1 VAFETGAGRV
11 KNRARTKLDNF
22 CGGDQIT
29 QIGVIDSGRGV
40 WGRGKNN
47 NMSLLRLLRP
57 TLPIL
62 IGASLMLSL
71 SMGLRQSLGIFL
83 QPLTRDVG
91 ISVSD
96 FTLAIAVQNLAWGF
110 LQPLAGA
117 FTVRFGFRAI
127 MVVGALFYIAGL
139 ALLAAAQGFLS
150 VMIGAGVLI
159 GMSLACTAAAIAMSV
174 AARAVPATVRSTVLG
189 IVSAAGS
196 LGALMAAPMGQILNE
211 DYGWRTGLVGFVVLS
226 LALVPAA
233 WFAGKVDRIPLPRPA
248 SDEIGNTSAAVAVKV
263 AFGNASFVVMTSA
276 YFVCGMQLVFITT
289 HLPSYLAIC
298 GMDPMLSAQTLGVIG
313 GFNVLG
319 SLFFGWAGGRWNKL
333 ALLGMI
339 YITRSLVLAWYFML
353 PPSPATT
360 LLFGALMGFLWLGVG
375 PLVAGAVA
383 EMFGLKWQAMIQG
396 LAFMSHQFGSFL
408 GAYGGGLIY
417 DTLGS
422 YTLAWRIGV
431 ALGLTAGMIQ
441 VAFALMRPTEP
452 PVLRTA

>member
-1 VAFETGAGRV
+1 MP
-11 KNRARTKLDNF
+11 LL
-22 CGGDQIT
+22 QI
-29 QIGVIDSGRGV
+29 
-40 WGRGKNN
+40 
-47 NMSLLRLLRP
+47 LRP
-57 TLPIL
+57 ALPIL

-71 SMGLRQSLGIFL
+71 SMGLRQSLGIFM
-83 QPLTRDVG
+83 QPLTHDIG

-117 FTVRFGFRAI
+117 FTVRFGFRVI
-127 MVVGALFYIAGL
+127 MMVGALLYIAGL
-139 ALLAAAQGFLS
+139 ALMAGAQGFLS
-150 VMIGAGVLI
+150 VMLGAGVLI

-174 AARAVPATVRSTVLG
+174 AARAVPVAVRSTVLG

-196 LGALMAAPMGQILNE
+196 LGALLSAPLGQLLNE
-211 DYGWRTGLVGFVVLS
+211 GYGWRTGLVGFVVLS
-226 LALVPAA
+226 LALLPAA
-233 WFAGKVDRIPLPRPA
+233 WFAGKVDKIPLPKPA
-248 SDEIGNTSAAVAVKV
+248 ADELGNTSANVAVKV
-263 AFGNASFVVMTSA
+263 AFGNASFVVMTCA

-289 HLPSYLAIC
+289 HLPSYLVIC

-333 ALLGMI
+333 ALLGGI
-339 YITRSLVLAWYFML
+339 YIFRSLALAWYFML

-360 LLFGALMGFLWLGVG
+360 LLFGAIMGFLWLGVG

-383 EMFGLKWQAMIQG
+383 DMFGLKWQAMIQG
-396 LAFMSHQFGSFL
+396 LAFMSHQLGSFL

-417 DTLGS
+417 DALGS

-431 ALGLTAGMIQ
+431 AVGLAAGIVQ
-441 VAFALMRPTEP
+441 VAFALVRPSEP
-452 PVLRTA
+452 PLVAAR

>member
-1 VAFETGAGRV
+1 
-11 KNRARTKLDNF
+11 
-22 CGGDQIT
+22 
-29 QIGVIDSGRGV
+29 
-40 WGRGKNN
+40 
-47 NMSLLRLLRP
+47 MPLLRALRP
-57 TLPIL
+57 ALPLL

-83 QPLTRDVG
+83 QPLTHGVG
-91 ISVSD
+91 ISVAD

-117 FTVRFGFRAI
+117 FTVRVGFRAI
-127 MVVGALFYIAGL
+127 MVVGALLYIAGL
-139 ALLAAAQGFLS
+139 SLMAGAEGLLSIML
-150 VMIGAGVLI
+150 GAGVLI
-159 GMSLACTAAAIAMSV
+159 GMSLACTASAIAMSV
-174 AARAVPATVRSTVLG
+174 ATRAVPESVRSTVLG

-196 LGALMAAPMGQILNE
+196 LGALMAAPIGQILNQG
-211 DYGWRTGLVGFVVLS
+211 YGWRIGLVGFVVMS
-226 LALVPAA
+226 LALLPAA
-233 WFAGKVDRIPLPRPA
+233 WFAGRVDRIPLPRPA
-248 SDEIGNTSAAVAVKV
+248 SDAIADTSAAVAAKV
-263 AFGNASFVVMTSA
+263 AFGNASFVVMTCA
-276 YFVCGMQLVFITT
+276 YFVCGMQLIFITT

-333 ALLGMI
+333 ALLGAI

-353 PPSPATT
+353 PPSPSTT

-383 EMFGLKWQAMIQG
+383 EMFGLQWQAMIQG
-396 LAFMSHQFGSFL
+396 LAFMSHQLGSFL

-417 DTLGS
+417 DALGS

-431 ALGLTAGMIQ
+431 ALGLAAGFIQ
-441 VAFALMRPTEP
+441 VAFALLRPTRP
-452 PVLRTA
+452 PLVAAA

>member
-1 VAFETGAGRV
+1 MPLF
-11 KNRARTKLDNF
+11 K
-22 CGGDQIT
+22 
-29 QIGVIDSGRGV
+29 
-40 WGRGKNN
+40 
-47 NMSLLRLLRP
+47 LLRP
-57 TLPIL
+57 ALPIL
-62 IGASLMLSL
+62 IGASVMLTL

-110 LQPLAGA
+110 LQPFAGA
-117 FTVRFGFRAI
+117 LTVRYGFRVI
-127 MVVGALFYIAGL
+127 MVAGAILYIAGL
-139 ALLAAAQGFLS
+139 VLMASAQGFLG

-174 AARAVPATVRSTVLG
+174 AARAVPQTVRSTVLG
-189 IVSAAGS
+189 MVSAAGS
-196 LGALMAAPMGQILNE
+196 LGALLSAPIGQVLNQ
-211 DYGWRTGLVGFVVLS
+211 DFGWRTGLWGFVILS
-226 LALVPAA
+226 LAMVPAA
-233 WFAGKVDRIPLPRPA
+233 WFAGRVDKVPLPRPSA
-248 SDEIGNTSAAVAVKV
+248 DQIGNSSAGAAVTT
-263 AFGNASFVVMTSA
+263 AFGNASFVVMTCA

-333 ALLGMI
+333 ALLGSI
-339 YITRSLVLAWYFML
+339 YLCRSLVLAWYFML

-360 LLFGALMGFLWLGVG
+360 LVFGAFMGFLWLGVG

-383 EMFGLKWQAMIQG
+383 EMFGLRWQAMIQG
-396 LAFMSHQFGSFL
+396 LAFMSHQLGSFL

-417 DTLGS
+417 DALGS
-422 YTLAWRIGV
+422 YTMAWRIGV
-431 ALGLTAGMIQ
+431 AVGLAAGIIQ
-441 VAFALMRPTEP
+441 IAFALVRPTAP
-452 PVLRTA
+452 PLLKAA